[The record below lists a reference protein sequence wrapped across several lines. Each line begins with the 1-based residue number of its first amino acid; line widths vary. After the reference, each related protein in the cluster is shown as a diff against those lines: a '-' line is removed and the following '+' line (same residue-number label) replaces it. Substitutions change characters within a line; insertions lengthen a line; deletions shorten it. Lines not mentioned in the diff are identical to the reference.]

1 MLGEYITLFI
11 YKPQNEGKKTNK
23 TYTILGIVTIII
35 VIAAVFSYM
44 YIVNSSSVT
53 QPTPTPTPTASTTP
67 NPTAT
72 PTSSPTSTPS
82 PTASP
87 TPTATPSPTPT
98 PSPVSLTGAGASFPY
113 PLLSAMI
120 TQYST
125 SVKPNVQINY
135 QSIGS
140 GGGISALKAKTVD
153 FGASDAPLSASDAAG
168 APNALHITETIGSVT
183 IAYNL
188 PGVSTGIHL
197 TGQIIANIYQGTI
210 TMWNDPAIQNLNSGV
225 TLPSKPIVTVH
236 RSDSSGTTFVFT
248 GYLSLSSTA
257 WNSSV
262 GQGKAVAW
270 PNAPGGVIGSN
281 NNAGVA
287 STVNGTQYSIGYVE
301 LAYALQNGMTV
312 AAVQNP
318 SGNWILPTLAS
329 TTAAADSYAS
339 AGLPAGN
346 ESWTAINLLN
356 SPASNAYPI
365 VSFTYLLVYKELNVL
380 PDMTQAKATALVQF
394 IWWVVHDGQNLS
406 PGLAYAQLPSSV
418 VQIDETTIKSITF
431 NGQTLSVT

>member
-1 MLGEYITLFI
+1 
-11 YKPQNEGKKTNK
+11 
-23 TYTILGIVTIII
+23 
-35 VIAAVFSYM
+35 
-44 YIVNSSSVT
+44 
-53 QPTPTPTPTASTTP
+53 
-67 NPTAT
+67 
-72 PTSSPTSTPS
+72 
-82 PTASP
+82 
-87 TPTATPSPTPT
+87 
-98 PSPVSLTGAGASFPY
+98 
-113 PLLSAMI
+113 MI
-120 TQYST
+120 TQYGT
-125 SVKPNVQINY
+125 SVKPNVQVNY

-140 GGGISALKAKTVD
+140 GGGISAMQAKTVD
-153 FGASDAPLSASDAAG
+153 FGASDAPLSATDMVNV
-168 APNALHITETIGSVT
+168 PNALHIPETIGSVT

-188 PGVSTGIHL
+188 PGIGAGLHL

-210 TMWNDPAIQNLNSGV
+210 TTWNDPAIQSLNSNV

-257 WNSSV
+257 WNASV

-270 PNAPGGVIGSN
+270 PNALGGVIGSN

-318 SGNWILPTLAS
+318 SGNWILPSLAS
-329 TTAAADSYAS
+329 TTAAADAYAS

-346 ESWTAINLLN
+346 ASWTAVNLLN

-365 VSFTYLLVYKELNVL
+365 VSFTYLIVYKELNVV

-394 IWWVVHDGQNLS
+394 LWWVVHDGQNLS
-406 PGLAYAQLPSSV
+406 PSLAYAQLPSSV
-418 VQIDETTIKSITF
+418 AQIDETTIKSITF